1 MVCLVYE
8 NLPFHRDTEPEKEKP
23 LNDVHHI
30 FEIAEIVVET
40 DDDVQNI
47 EDFNKSEDDVL
58 FIEAGEKLDMNK
70 IKPNNSRL
78 QLTITPS

>member
-1 MVCLVYE
+1 MM
-8 NLPFHRDTEPEKEKP
+8 FTTT
-23 LNDVHHI
+23 

-40 DDDVQNI
+40 DDDDVQII
-47 EDFNKSEDDVL
+47 EDFNKSEDDIL